1 MKRIYIAAVSLGL
14 AAFAPAQIRI
24 TEWMYNGADGEF
36 VEFTNVGGSA
46 IDMTGWSF
54 DDDSRTPGG
63 TDLSAFGI
71 VAAGQSVI
79 LTEETAAA
87 FNGFWGLSGVIV
99 IGENAVN
106 LGRGDEINVFDGVGL
121 LVDRLTYND
130 ANGLGP
136 RTNAISGNI
145 PFSALGQNNA
155 NAAVLS
161 SVGDVNGSWTAL
173 GGGIGNPGQYAPV
186 PEPATIAALGVGA
199 LAFWRRRRR

>member
-1 MKRIYIAAVSLGL
+1 MKRIYAVSFLAAM

-36 VEFTNVGGSA
+36 VEFTNVGNTA
-46 IDMTGWSF
+46 INMAGWSF

-79 LTEETAAA
+79 LTEESALD
-87 FNGFWGLSGVIV
+87 FNNFWNLTGVTV
-99 IGENAVN
+99 IGDNAVN
-106 LGRGDEINVFDGVGL
+106 LGRADEINLFNGAS
-121 LVDRLTYND
+121 LVDRLTYDD

-145 PFSALGQNNA
+145 PLSALGA
-155 NAAVLS
+155 NTATAAQLS
-161 SVGDVNGSWTAL
+161 FLGDTYGSWTAD
-173 GGGIGNPGQYAPV
+173 GGGIGNPGQYTAV
-186 PEPATIAALGVGA
+186 PEPATMAALGLGVAA
-199 LAFWRRRRR
+199 LLRKRRK